1 MLFGLSVAPLHS
13 DLWDLCC
20 MPHTNTAAAFK
31 APSFLFWVCCSLT
44 VSTKVQSACS
54 GVYLYILSAQ
64 GWRQHTVCMCVCLGL
79 VVDVL
84 AACGDCCQ
92 CCAVGWLCSR
102 SKAWSTP
109 ARDYKE
115 LPTCTHTHTHS
126 SARCM
131 LIGGEEA
138 WEQFCEQLPLVLKYC
153 LVPF

>member
-115 LPTCTHTHTHS
+115 LPTCTHTHTHTALHAACS
-126 SARCM
+126 
-131 LIGGEEA
+131 
-138 WEQFCEQLPLVLKYC
+138 LVGRKPGSNFVNNYHWC
-153 LVPF
+153 